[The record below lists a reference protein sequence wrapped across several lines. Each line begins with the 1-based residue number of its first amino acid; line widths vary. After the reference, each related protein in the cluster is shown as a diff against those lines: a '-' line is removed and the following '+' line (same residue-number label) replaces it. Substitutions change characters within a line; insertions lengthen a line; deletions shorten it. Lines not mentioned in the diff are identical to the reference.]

1 MRTRINARATMI
13 SEDCSHPD
21 HLQHIVSDVVIY
33 VGTINSVD
41 GSEDYEFARQI
52 IACKHCGRVAE
63 TREIERPPT

>member
-1 MRTRINARATMI
+1 MRVTRSETM
-13 SEDCSHPD
+13 SSDDCSHPD

-41 GSEDYEFARQI
+41 GAEDYECARQI

-63 TREIERPPT
+63 IREVDRPPT